1 MLKNFQYL
9 VEQAKTRGTV
19 TVSVAAAQDREVLE
33 ALKAAYDLGLVKAIL
48 VGDEAAI
55 RPLAAE
61 IGLPADVRIVNET
74 DLDKAALTAAS
85 LVRNGEAQIL
95 MKGLINSSNFLRG
108 ALNAECGLRSGRQ
121 LSHFVGFEV
130 PGEEKLIFHT
140 DGGMNVAPG
149 LAEKK
154 QILTNA
160 LEALKAM
167 GVDKPNVAAL
177 TANEQVNPKI
187 PATVDAD
194 GLVQA
199 VKAGEIPE
207 CVIEG
212 PIALDVALSTEAAKH
227 KGIKS
232 EISGKVDIFL
242 VPNIESGNV
251 LGKSLVFYGKAKIA
265 GVILGATHPIV
276 MTSRS
281 DTAEAKTN
289 SIAMACC
296 LVKR

>member
-1 MLKNFQYL
+1 MLKNWQYL
-9 VEQAKTRGTV
+9 VDQAKTLGRV
-19 TVSVAAAQDREVLE
+19 TVSVAAAQDHEVLE
-33 ALKAAYDLGLVKAIL
+33 ALKAAYDLGMVDAIL

-55 RPLAAE
+55 RPMAAE
-61 IGLPADVRIVNET
+61 VGLPADVRIVNET
-74 DLDKAALTAAS
+74 DLDKAALKAAS

-95 MKGLINSSNFLRG
+95 MKGIINSSNFLRG

-121 LSHFVGFEV
+121 LSHFVGSEI
-130 PGEEKLIFHT
+130 PGAEKLLFHT

-160 LEALKAM
+160 IEALNAL
-167 GVDKPNVAAL
+167 GVQKPYVAAL

-187 PATVDAD
+187 PSTVDAD

-212 PIALDVALSTEAAKH
+212 PIALDVAVSPEAAHH

-232 EISGKVDIFL
+232 EVSGKVDIFL
-242 VPNIESGNV
+242 FPSIEAGNV
-251 LGKSLVFYGKAKIA
+251 LGKSLAFYAKAKNA

-281 DTAEAKTN
+281 DSAEAKTN